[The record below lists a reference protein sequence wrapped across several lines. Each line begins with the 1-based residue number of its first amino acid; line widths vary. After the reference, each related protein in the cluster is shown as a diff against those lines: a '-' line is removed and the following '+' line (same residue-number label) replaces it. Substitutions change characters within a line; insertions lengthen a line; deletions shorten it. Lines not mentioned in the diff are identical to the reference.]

1 MTYSYLQNKTKNLL
15 SIGSQE
21 ATNNQCNTTICIK
34 KSWLFGFYKTIQTA
48 IQSENFPEKIMINGF
63 QLAPKISYLFSKK
76 YQLGYFYELQSKTKL
91 ES

>member
-21 ATNNQCNTTICIK
+21 ATNNQCTTICIK

-63 QLAPKISYLFSKK
+63 QLAQKSVIYSLKIPVGIFL
-76 YQLGYFYELQSKTKL
+76 
-91 ES
+91 